1 VKGKLGSYDVIR
13 DNPFDEYKVKTK
25 NYRKLFY
32 GLRRDKDVPREVC
45 NFCRSGIT
53 GLNIGDVHYDNLPA
67 RVDKHYPKLI
77 SKLSELLENVF

>member
-1 VKGKLGSYDVIR
+1 
-13 DNPFDEYKVKTK
+13 
-25 NYRKLFY
+25 
-32 GLRRDKDVPREVC
+32 VC
-45 NFCRSGIT
+45 SSDLGIT